1 MSDRDDRRRL
11 VVVLVTVTA
20 AVAGT
25 FVWWRWREAG
35 TPVIESAA
43 VVYRGAGEMVASDRP
58 RRLPVGTGLEAAAVV
73 GFSQR
78 GGAVRYLCALSPV
91 EIGGGR
97 VAVEPLAAWPGGY
110 GALRATWFTV
120 EPAVF
125 GWREVTAATAD
136 KLRYADLLA
145 PELGQELLVRPTLEA
160 HNDDFLSAPVA
171 GNTVVGGPI
180 RLKVRVGAF
189 RRTEDLLPRQAASSP
204 GAAELLTG
212 SVPAVVLDLPI
223 AAGVDPAVA
232 EVLRLGC
239 FTLAAGVWPNGDPGW
254 PLPLSPR
261 ELVGRRLISTPES
274 VAAAAAAGDPLAAP
288 WRAPVGLTVR
298 GSELRD
304 AAFSREM
311 QWGTEVR
318 PGDAVTAGER
328 WAVLVADDGD
338 GVLSLGDRALFAWL
352 APARFAAVAE
362 ALGGPEAGE
371 PLALRRR

>member
-1 MSDRDDRRRL
+1 MSDHDDRRRL

-35 TPVIESAA
+35 TPVIESVA
-43 VVYRGAGEMVASDRP
+43 VVFRAAGEAVASDRP
-58 RRLPVGTGLEAAAVV
+58 RHLRPGATVEAAAVV
-73 GFSQR
+73 GFTQR

-97 VAVEPLAAWPGGY
+97 VAVEPFAAWPGGY

-125 GWREVTAATAD
+125 GWREVTAATAE

-145 PELGQELLVRPTLEA
+145 PELGQGLLVRPTLEA

-171 GNTVVGGPI
+171 GNTVPGGPI
-180 RLKVRVGAF
+180 RLKVRVGTF
-189 RRTEDLLPRQAASSP
+189 RSAGDLLPRQAVSSP
-204 GAAELLTG
+204 GAAELLAG
-212 SVPAVVLDLPI
+212 SVPAVVLDLPP

-232 EVLRLGC
+232 EMLRLSC
-239 FTLAAGVWPNGDPGW
+239 FTFAAGVWPNGGPSW

-261 ELVGRRLISTPES
+261 ELVRRRLIATPES
-274 VAAAAAAGDPLAAP
+274 VAAVAAAGDPEAAP
-288 WRAPVGLTVR
+288 WRGPVGLALS

-304 AAFSREM
+304 AAVARKVR
-311 QWGTEVR
+311 WGSEVR
-318 PGDAVTAGER
+318 PGDAVTAGEH
-328 WAVLVADDGD
+328 WAVLVADDGN
-338 GVLSLGDRALFAWL
+338 GVLSLGDRAMFAWL
-352 APARFAAVAE
+352 APARFATLAE